1 MCNEAVRI
9 KPYLLEFVPDHLKNW
24 EMYNEAMQM
33 KPAPFFLFFFLWCK
47 SKRED
52 GIRTLIP
59 TMVNS
64 LFRGVIVMNNARYKK
79 ER

>member
-33 KPAPFFLFFFLWCK
+33 KPAPFFLFFFC
-47 SKRED
+47 
-52 GIRTLIP
+52 
-59 TMVNS
+59 
-64 LFRGVIVMNNARYKK
+64 GVRASEKMALGL
-79 ER
+79 